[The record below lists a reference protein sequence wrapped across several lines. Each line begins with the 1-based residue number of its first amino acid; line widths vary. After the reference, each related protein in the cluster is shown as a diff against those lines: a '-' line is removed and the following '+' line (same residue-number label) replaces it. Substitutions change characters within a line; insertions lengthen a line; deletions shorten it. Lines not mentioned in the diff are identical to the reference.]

1 MIIKFVENLNKHFL
15 PQIAVKIIWFM
26 NYLIANCTEMTKEKS
41 LQMSDFEKMKKLEHQ
56 AEIRNLWEDQ
66 GQITKGIV
74 EALQKWT
81 QNFKSKNNQ
90 EGDEYGF

>member
-56 AEIRNLWEDQ
+56 AEIRNLWED
-66 GQITKGIV
+66 
-74 EALQKWT
+74 
-81 QNFKSKNNQ
+81 
-90 EGDEYGF
+90 